1 MSVLATALIS
11 YANSVSL
18 LKDGCLT
25 LFHSC
30 PFLLPFSH
38 QPRCYRFLCIIFPS
52 LNFEL
57 SFKYDLQ
64 NKSRLLIKNKKTETK
79 TASLIAN
86 ISKMTQVNQLI
97 RLRLE
102 TLTWKN
108 RYILKIVHT
117 TMFDITSEFLYYYIT
132 TLFTFSTLV
141 YNFLYFFIR
150 ISCVSK
156 VKTHFTLV
164 NLFLLCFMYIGF

>member
-1 MSVLATALIS
+1 MFLHVSFSNCPNLICKLS
-11 YANSVSL
+11 ISL

-38 QPRCYRFLCIIFPS
+38 WPRCFHFLCITFPS

-64 NKSRLLIKNKKTETK
+64 NKSKLLIKNKKTETK

-102 TLTWKN
+102 SLTWKN

-117 TMFDITSEFLYYYIT
+117 TMFDITSLSSSI
-132 TLFTFSTLV
+132 
-141 YNFLYFFIR
+141 I
-150 ISCVSK
+150 I
-156 VKTHFTLV
+156 
-164 NLFLLCFMYIGF
+164 